1 MPHYH
6 LEGLEG
12 EWRLVRETETS
23 QLYRGVTKYHG
34 LEFSASVH
42 FTSAPIATVELVFVG
57 ESAQF
62 TDGVTREI
70 FDDLTKIVLR
80 RKNYSIIDYS
90 LAYAPEISDGNFSIL
105 EEDKRVH
112 QELHKPA

>member
-6 LEGLEG
+6 LEGLDG

-23 QLYRGVTKYHG
+23 QLYRGETSRG
-34 LEFSASVH
+34 SSFSASIH
-42 FTSAPIATVELVFVG
+42 FTATPIATVELIFLG
-57 ESAQF
+57 EPNQF
-62 TDGVTREI
+62 TDGVTHEI
-70 FDDLTKIVLR
+70 FQDLTKIVLR
-80 RKNYSIIDYS
+80 RDNYSIIDYS

-112 QELHKPA
+112 KELHV